1 MTNLEKGQI
10 RKFLLGGIQALIKK
24 KKQTKKT
31 FIYLHYSPNM
41 QTISKQ
47 IIFYVLHSD

>member
-24 KKQTKKT
+24 KTNKQKKPL
-31 FIYLHYSPNM
+31 FIY
-41 QTISKQ
+41 TIALICKLFQ
-47 IIFYVLHSD
+47 NKLVLSTS

>member
-24 KKQTKKT
+24 KKKKT
-31 FIYLHYSPNM
+31 LFI
-41 QTISKQ
+41 
-47 IIFYVLHSD
+47 